1 MNYERITVQQVDN
14 AELHWMG
21 EGKAGC
27 LPVLCAALLLAML
40 RVLTW

>member
-21 EGKAGC
+21 EGHAGC

-40 RVLTW
+40 RMLAW